1 MLNSFSTQKAS
12 CKYIG
17 GKKGEFTAIR
27 KDVQKKSAQKRNNP
41 KSSGRD
47 GAGGGFGSSWEGVS
61 NQKVVKNYLANAGDT
76 RDADQEDPLEKE
88 LATYFSILAWKIPW
102 TEEPGALQSTKS
114 QRVRHDGA
122 HIHNEQ

>member
-1 MLNSFSTQKAS
+1 M
-12 CKYIG
+12 
-17 GKKGEFTAIR
+17 
-27 KDVQKKSAQKRNNP
+27 QKKSAQKRNNP

>member
-1 MLNSFSTQKAS
+1 M
-12 CKYIG
+12 
-17 GKKGEFTAIR
+17 
-27 KDVQKKSAQKRNNP
+27 QKKSAQKRNNP

-61 NQKVVKNYLANAGDT
+61 NQKVVKNYLAYAGDT